1 MKSAMMWLGKTI
13 EFELSGCKLPIQGEV
28 IDAGEDIIVVYGN
41 QRYIYVP
48 LHHIQTMHFTKSEET
63 STNMDV
69 PAPDPEM
76 DHDNISY
83 RKVLMNARGRFS
95 EISIGG
101 RTLHGYIT
109 SIMNDYFIF
118 YSPLHHSVYVSI
130 HHLKYI
136 IPSPSNS
143 RPFAMEH
150 QHFPIQPSSISLSR
164 TLDQQ
169 LQKMA
174 GELVILNLG
183 YKPEQTGLLK
193 SINDKLL
200 EVIDADGSTRFMH
213 TSHVQTLHLP

>member
-1 MKSAMMWLGKTI
+1 MNLATTWLGKTI

-28 IDAGEDIIVVYGN
+28 IDAGEDIIVLYSN

-48 LHHIQTMHFTKSEET
+48 LHHLQTMHFINSEKD
-63 STNMDV
+63 SHSIDV
-69 PAPDPEM
+69 AAPDPEM
-76 DHDNISY
+76 DHNKISY
-83 RKVLMNARGRFS
+83 RKVLMNARAKFS

-118 YSPLHHSVYVSI
+118 YSPLHQSVYVSI

-136 IPSPSNS
+136 IPSPSES
-143 RPFAMEH
+143 RPFAMDH
-150 QHFPIQPSSISLSR
+150 QHFPIQPSSLSLAR

-169 LQKMA
+169 LQKMV
-174 GELVILNLG
+174 GKLVILNLR

-200 EVIDADGSTRFMH
+200 EVIDAEGSTRIMH
-213 TSHVQTLHLP
+213 TSHIQTLHLP

>member
-1 MKSAMMWLGKTI
+1 MKPAMIWLGKTI

-28 IDAGEDIIVVYGN
+28 IDVGEDIMVVYGN

-48 LHHIQTMHFTKSEET
+48 LHHLQTMHFTRSEENT
-63 STNMDV
+63 TNMNV

-76 DHDNISY
+76 DHNNISY
-83 RKVLMNARGRFS
+83 RKVLMNARGKFS
-95 EISIGG
+95 EISIGR

-118 YSPLHHSVYVSI
+118 YSPLHQSVYVSI

-143 RPFAMEH
+143 RPFAMDH

-169 LQKMA
+169 LQKMV
-174 GELVILNLG
+174 GELVILNLD

-193 SINDKLL
+193 NVNDKLI
-200 EVIDADGSTRFMH
+200 EVIDAEGCTRFMH

>member
-1 MKSAMMWLGKTI
+1 MKLAAMLGKNI
-13 EFELSGCKLPIQGEV
+13 EFELSGCKLLIQGEV
-28 IDAGEDIIVVYGN
+28 IDAGEDIMVVYGN

-48 LHHIQTMHFTKSEET
+48 LHHLQTMRFMKSEEN
-63 STNMDV
+63 SNHMDM

-83 RKVLMNARGRFS
+83 RKVLMNARGKFS

-118 YSPLHHSVYVSI
+118 YSPLHQSVYVSI

-136 IPSPSNS
+136 IPSPANS
-143 RPFAMEH
+143 RPYAMDH

-169 LQKMA
+169 LQKMT

-193 SINDKLL
+193 SISNRML
-200 EVIDADGSTRFMH
+200 EVIDAEGSARFMH

>member
-1 MKSAMMWLGKTI
+1 MKLAAMLGKNI
-13 EFELSGCKLPIQGEV
+13 EFELSGCKLLIQGEV
-28 IDAGEDIIVVYGN
+28 IDAGEDIMVVYGN

-48 LHHIQTMHFTKSEET
+48 LHHLQTLRFMKSEEN
-63 STNMDV
+63 SNHMDM
-69 PAPDPEM
+69 PTPDPEM

-83 RKVLMNARGRFS
+83 RKVLMNARGKFS

-118 YSPLHHSVYVSI
+118 YSPLHQSVYVSI

-136 IPSPSNS
+136 IPSPANS
-143 RPFAMEH
+143 RPYAMDY

-169 LQKMA
+169 LQKMT

-193 SINDKLL
+193 SISNRML
-200 EVIDADGSTRFMH
+200 EVIDAEGSARFMH

>member
-1 MKSAMMWLGKTI
+1 MKPAMTWLGKTI

-28 IDAGEDIIVVYGN
+28 IDVGEDIMVLYGN

-48 LHHIQTMHFTKSEET
+48 LHHLQTMHFTRSEENTT
-63 STNMDV
+63 SMDV

-76 DHDNISY
+76 DHNNISY
-83 RKVLMNARGRFS
+83 RKVLMNARGKFS
-95 EISIGG
+95 EISIG
-101 RTLHGYIT
+101 RRKLHGYIT

-118 YSPLHHSVYVSI
+118 YSPLHQSVYVSI

-143 RPFAMEH
+143 RPFAMDH
-150 QHFPIQPSSISLSR
+150 QHFPIQPSTISLSR

-169 LQKMA
+169 LQKMV
-174 GELVILNLG
+174 GELVILNLD

-193 SINDKLL
+193 NVNDKLI
-200 EVIDADGSTRFMH
+200 EVIDAEGYTRFMH

>member
-1 MKSAMMWLGKTI
+1 MKSATIWLGKI
-13 EFELSGCKLPIQGEV
+13 VEFELSGCKLPIQGEV
-28 IDAGEDIIVVYGN
+28 IDAGEDMMVVYGN

-48 LHHIQTMHFTKSEET
+48 LHHLQTMRFMKSEEN
-63 STNMDV
+63 SNHVDV

-83 RKVLMNARGRFS
+83 RKVLMNARGKFS

-109 SIMNDYFIF
+109 GIMNDYFIF
-118 YSPLHHSVYVSI
+118 YSPLHQSVYVSI

-143 RPFAMEH
+143 RPFAMDH

-169 LQKMA
+169 LLKMA

-193 SINDKLL
+193 NINNKLL
-200 EVIDADGSTRFMH
+200 EVIDAEGSARFMH
-213 TSHVQTLHLP
+213 LSHIQTIHLP